1 MKHPYHRTGLFGRWK
16 EEIRPRRAGG
26 GPGSRVLALRCR
38 CPRCPL
44 PARFSLLKGFG
55 FPPRWRAAG
64 HARFG
69 LGFGSFL
76 GYRAAGDG
84 DDVVLYGGDRA
95 VHTRPDADGEALVDG
110 LSYLLPVLHLVS
122 LGDDRRGRV
131 QQTAAQG
138 QVHARDLADQR
149 DDAFF
154 GGICLYTGVLLAL
167 PATGEQEEGV
177 GHPPH
182 VGVARPQL
190 LDTHIVQV
198 RSTVQNREVGGV
210 LDVEA
215 RNPQNLAHRGSYW
228 RLVDPYVHL
237 LAVER
242 EELRGERLTQE
253 ERVVDVEQGFRVV
266 NDLADIRRHPGAPH
280 TVGGVNEPGH
290 PRVGSVLDEGLLLT
304 QGVRVRHVA
313 HIEDAVVCVLGVVG
327 EPLLVLLVDAQ
338 GDLLEA
344 EDRLQGVEYLE
355 ELLEVHFV

>member
-1 MKHPYHRTGLFGRWK
+1 MKHPYHRTGLFGSRK
-16 EEIRPRRAGG
+16 EEIRPRRAGV
-26 GPGSRVLALRCR
+26 GPGSRVPALRCR

-44 PARFSLLKGFG
+44 PAHFGLLKGFG

-69 LGFGSFL
+69 LGFGFLL

-84 DDVVLYGGDRA
+84 DDVVLYGGDFA
-95 VHTRPDADGEALVDG
+95 PHARPDADGEALVNG
-110 LSYLLPVLHLVS
+110 LSYLLPVLHLVA
-122 LGDDRRGRV
+122 LADERRGRV
-131 QQTAAQG
+131 QQTTAQG

-149 DDAFF
+149 DDTFF

-167 PATGEQEEGV
+167 PAPGEQEEGV

-190 LDTHIVQV
+190 LDAHIVQV
-198 RSTVQNREVGGV
+198 RPTVQNREVGGV

-215 RNPQNLAHRGSYW
+215 RDPQNLAHRGPDW

-242 EELRGERLTQE
+242 EELRGEGLGQE

-266 NDLADIRRHPGAPH
+266 NDLTDIRRHPRASYAVWSVH
-280 TVGGVNEPGH
+280 EPGH
-290 PRVGSVLDEGLLLT
+290 PRVGGVLDEGLLLT

-327 EPLLVLLVDAQ
+327 EPLPVLLVNAH
-338 GDLLEA
+338 GDLLEP
-344 EDRLQGVEYLE
+344 EDRLQGVENLE
-355 ELLEVHFV
+355 ELLEVLFV

>member
-1 MKHPYHRTGLFGRWK
+1 MKHPYHSTGLFSSWK

-26 GPGSRVLALRCR
+26 GSGSRVPALGCR

-44 PARFSLLKGFG
+44 PACLGFLKGFG

-64 HARFG
+64 HACFG
-69 LGFGSFL
+69 LGFGFLL

-84 DDVVLYGGDRA
+84 DDVVLYGGDFA
-95 VHTRPDADGEALVDG
+95 PHARPDADGEALVDG
-110 LSYLLPVLHLVS
+110 LSYLLTVLYIVA

-190 LDTHIVQV
+190 LDAHIVQV

-215 RNPQNLAHRGSYW
+215 RDPQNLAHRGPYW
-228 RLVDPYVHL
+228 RLVDLYVHL
-237 LAVER
+237 LAVEG
-242 EELRGERLTQE
+242 EELGGEGLAQE
-253 ERVVDVEQGFRVV
+253 ERVVDVEQGLGVV
-266 NDLADIRRHPGAPH
+266 NDLADIRRHPRASYAVWSVH
-280 TVGGVNEPGH
+280 EPGH
-290 PRVGSVLDEGLLLT
+290 PRVGSVLDEGFLLT

-313 HIEDAVVCVLGVVG
+313 HIEDAVVCVSGVVG
-327 EPLLVLLVDAQ
+327 KPLPVLLMDAH
-338 GDLLEA
+338 GDLLEPK
-344 EDRLQGVEYLE
+344 DRLQGIENLE
-355 ELLEVHFV
+355 ELLEVLLV

>member
-1 MKHPYHRTGLFGRWK
+1 M
-16 EEIRPRRAGG
+16 RRAGTRR
-26 GPGSRVLALRCR
+26 PGSPLPVPSL
-38 CPRCPL
+38 PL
-44 PARFSLLKGFG
+44 PARFGLLKGFG
-55 FPPRWRAAG
+55 LPPRWRAACD
-64 HARFG
+64 ARFG
-69 LGFGSFL
+69 LGFGLLL

-84 DDVVLYGGDRA
+84 DDVVLYRGYLSPHA
-95 VHTRPDADGEALVDG
+95 RPDAYREALVGG
-110 LSYLLPVLHLVS
+110 LPYLLLVLRFVA
-122 LGDDRRGRV
+122 LGDERRGRL

-154 GGICLYTGVLLAL
+154 GGICLYTGILLAL
-167 PATGEQEEGV
+167 PAPREQQEGV

-190 LDTHIVQV
+190 LDADIVQV
-198 RSTVQNREVGGV
+198 RPTVQNREVGGV

-215 RNPQNLAHRGSYW
+215 RDSQNLAHRGSYW

-242 EELRGERLTQE
+242 EELRGEGLAQE

-266 NDLADIRRHPGAPH
+266 NDLADVRRHPRASYAVWSVH
-280 TVGGVNEPGH
+280 EPGH
-290 PRVGSVLDEGLLLT
+290 PHVGCVLDEGLLLT

-327 EPLLVLLVDAQ
+327 EPLPVLLVNAH
-338 GDLLEA
+338 GDLLEP
-344 EDRLQGVEYLE
+344 EDRLQGIENLE
-355 ELLEVHFV
+355 ELLEVLFV

>member
-69 LGFGSFL
+69 LGFGFLL
-76 GYRAAGDG
+76 GYCAAGDG
-84 DDVVLYGGDRA
+84 DDIVLYGGDRA
-95 VHTRPDADGEALVDG
+95 VHTRPHADGEALVNG
-110 LSYLLPVLHLVS
+110 LSYLLPVHHLVA
-122 LGDDRRGRV
+122 LRDERRGRV

-167 PATGEQEEGV
+167 PAPGEQEEGV

-182 VGVARPQL
+182 VGVAPPQL
-190 LDTHIVQV
+190 LDAHIVQV
-198 RSTVQNREVGGV
+198 RPTVQNREVGGIF
-210 LDVEA
+210 DVET
-215 RNPQNLAHRGSYW
+215 RNPQNLAHRASYW

-242 EELRGERLTQE
+242 EELGGEGLAQE

-266 NDLADIRRHPGAPH
+266 NDLADIRRHPRASYALWS
-280 TVGGVNEPGH
+280 VYEPGH
-290 PRVGSVLDEGLLLT
+290 PRVGSVFDEGFLLT

-327 EPLLVLLVDAQ
+327 EPLPVLLVYAH
-338 GDLLEA
+338 GDLLEP

-355 ELLEVHFV
+355 ELLEVLLV